1 MTVEC
6 FLDTNVLVYA
16 VSSAPSDLAKK
27 EKALEMIERADF
39 GLSAQVLQEFYVTVT
54 RKIAKTLAPEAAVAI
69 LDELKVFPTVE
80 VDYSLIVSGIEVSL
94 AYGISYWDGTII
106 AAAAVLGA
114 PVLMTEDLND
124 GQTYGAVRVVNPFR
138 DASHPD
144 SVHESESLK
153 GGWG

>member
-16 VSSAPSDLAKK
+16 VSSAPTDAAKK
-27 EKALEMIERADF
+27 EKALELIERADF

-54 RKIAKTLAPEAAVAI
+54 RKIAKALAPDSAVAL
-69 LDELKVFPTVE
+69 LDEFKVFPTVQ
-80 VDYSLIVSGIEVSL
+80 VDYALIVSGIEISL

-106 AAAAVLGA
+106 AAAATLGA

-124 GQTYGAVRVVNPFR
+124 GQVYGAVRVVNPFR
-138 DASHPD
+138 DATHPE
-144 SVHESESLK
+144 SVHEA
-153 GGWG
+153 